1 LEDAQ
6 NNFLEGLA
14 IAREVGHP
22 LMISV
27 LLHRVA
33 WANHYLGNTEG
44 RLVKITEA
52 YHWSK
57 MSQNAWGICFC
68 ANSLAD
74 MKYYVGQLDEAEPFY
89 MEGLELSRRLR
100 FPLNI
105 IHSLLGL
112 ALIAEARG
120 DVEKCRQYNKQIL
133 QTKLDNGY
141 SDDFIFESY
150 LTITE
155 DSLRLGELDDARYY
169 FRSARLYMNDKSIDQ
184 LFEFWLHV
192 AAYFFIKLG
201 EYG

>member
-1 LEDAQ
+1 PDDSLALARLLFMRSDFLNRLRMISGGCEYGRRAAEMMKRLGDQRYLPFAMAVWGNEQLLTNDLEDAQ

-74 MKYYVGQLDEAEPFY
+74 MKYYVGQLDEAEPF
-89 MEGLELSRRLR
+89 
-100 FPLNI
+100 
-105 IHSLLGL
+105 
-112 ALIAEARG
+112 
-120 DVEKCRQYNKQIL
+120 
-133 QTKLDNGY
+133 
-141 SDDFIFESY
+141 
-150 LTITE
+150 
-155 DSLRLGELDDARYY
+155 
-169 FRSARLYMNDKSIDQ
+169 
-184 LFEFWLHV
+184 
-192 AAYFFIKLG
+192 
-201 EYG
+201 